1 MADMRVY
8 LRLENLQRQFAAY
21 LATPVR
27 GRGYVPMEGMHSLI
41 VEIAPALAIHR
52 VTDLALK
59 NVPNAEPGIL
69 YVERQF
75 GILEVHSFEAGDLE
89 KAGAAILKGIGAKA
103 SDQLKP
109 KILYTDIIE
118 EVTDRHAVI
127 LNRNRDA
134 SMILPGE
141 SLVLVE
147 MMPALFAAHAVN
159 EAEKVAP
166 NVTIVDIQMIGATGR
181 VFLSGSTQDVKT
193 ACDHMVKVLEEVE
206 GRDQ

>member
-8 LRLENLQRQFAAY
+8 LRLESLQRQFAAY

-27 GRGYVPMEGMHSLI
+27 GRGYVPLEGMHSLI

-59 NVPNAEPGIL
+59 SVPDAEPGIL

-75 GILEVHSFEAGDLE
+75 GILEVHSFNPDDLE
-89 KAGAAILKGIGAKA
+89 KAGAAILEGIGAKA

-141 SLVLVE
+141 SLALVE
-147 MMPALFAAHAVN
+147 MTPALFAAHAVN

-181 VFLSGSTQDVKT
+181 VFISGMTEDVKT
-193 ACDHMVKVLEEVE
+193 ASEHMIKALEAVK
-206 GRDQ
+206 GRNQ